1 MSRFFALRPR
11 PGIRMDAE
19 CKGNLPSLPGKEPA
33 CPPARG
39 SFALPAA
46 PELFRFPCGLMENA
60 RRRTQ
65 FFNLYY
71 LVWISKCLPS
81 CVLCK
86 VKSPIRCVFKSRG
99 SALSSSCSQYQFPH
113 LDRYHRRAQEL
124 RRLFHTHSPER
135 EGWGRGRELVLMISW
150 L

>member
-1 MSRFFALRPR
+1 MQSAKETF
-11 PGIRMDAE
+11 
-19 CKGNLPSLPGKEPA
+19 LPCLGKEAAHMGPFP
-33 CPPARG
+33 CHQ
-39 SFALPAA
+39 A
-46 PELFRFPCGLMENA
+46 PELFRFPCSLMERA

-86 VKSPIRCVFKSRG
+86 VKSPIRCVFKSWG
-99 SALSSSCSQYQFPH
+99 SAPSSSSSQYQFPH

-135 EGWGRGRELVLMISW
+135 EGWGRERELVLMISW